1 MGRVGSYFEECR
13 ELDFLVQK
21 LNINIKEVTNMV
33 RLILDLLRKLC
44 DRSEPKQQK
53 ITLVIGD
60 VIIVNHK
67 G

>member
-1 MGRVGSYFEECR
+1 
-13 ELDFLVQK
+13 
-21 LNINIKEVTNMV
+21 MV
-33 RLILDLLRKLC
+33 RLILDLLRKFCNLSLRARNAGVASENC
-44 DRSEPKQQK
+44 MNAFLFGSWSFRSESKQQK

>member
-1 MGRVGSYFEECR
+1 
-13 ELDFLVQK
+13 
-21 LNINIKEVTNMV
+21 MV
-33 RLILDLLRKLC
+33 RLILDLLRKFC
-44 DRSEPKQQK
+44 NRSESKQQK